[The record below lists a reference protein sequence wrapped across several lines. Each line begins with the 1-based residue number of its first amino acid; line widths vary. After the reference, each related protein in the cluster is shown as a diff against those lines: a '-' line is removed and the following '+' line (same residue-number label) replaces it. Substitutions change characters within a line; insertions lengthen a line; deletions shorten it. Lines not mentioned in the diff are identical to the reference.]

1 MHELDKLIVRLSSQI
16 TALLARIED
25 TNKAFEDLKADYV
38 ALKNK
43 YEPAPEPKDTVELDT
58 PKE

>member
-1 MHELDKLIVRLSSQI
+1 MEREKMHELDKLIVRLSSQI

-25 TNKAFEDLKADYV
+25 TNKAYEDLKAEYV

-43 YEPAPEPKDTVELDT
+43 YEPDT